1 MGTIS
6 FLTQRLARLKNELA
20 KAEKAHRA
28 TARLRR
34 QMVETRRQLL
44 DAEVNRAR
52 IAPARKALN
61 AQRHPETPNLF
72 EGAM

>member
-1 MGTIS
+1 MASLG

-20 KAEKAHRA
+20 KAEKAHA
-28 TARLRR
+28 PTARLRR
-34 QMVETRRQLL
+34 QLVETRRQLL

-61 AQRHPETPNLF
+61 AQRHPEMPNLF
-72 EGAM
+72 EGTM

>member
-1 MGTIS
+1 MGS
-6 FLTQRLARLKNELA
+6 LGFLTQRLARLQNELA
-20 KAEKAHRA
+20 KAEKAHRP

-52 IAPARKALN
+52 IAPARKALE
-61 AQRHPETPNLF
+61 AQRRPAMPSLF
-72 EGAM
+72 EERV